1 MRRAVASGAPLL
13 FRLAP
18 YSSSAPNI
26 SASSTRAASR
36 SGETSAARHG
46 EGSAPYSSSIR
57 SAGAAPTLPLV
68 MVSADRRSSD
78 RALTS
83 APASSRTRIVSRSGA
98 AHISAVAPALLAA
111 LGSAPAASSRFTS
124 AASPVKAAAI
134 SGVAPPAPRD
144 IATRGWPRSCAS
156 MPARSPL
163 RIACIRRTASAS
175 AGGGGVSPEAASG
188 QIAPSSIHCLMI
200 SVCSRVSGPGGGICW
215 PNAVPIR
222 R

>member
-1 MRRAVASGAPLL
+1 MAGCAPPPRGSRLGSRRWRRWRSVSPIGPGRSAARSTRRLRAAALAATVRRKHRPIRRRQSSSCEGRWPTGAPAL

-36 SGETSAARHG
+36 SGETSAARHC

-83 APASSRTRIVSRSGA
+83 APASSRTRIVSWSGA

-111 LGSAPAASSRFTS
+111 LGSAPAVEQPLHERGIAGQGRRHQRRRAARTS
-124 AASPVKAAAI
+124 
-134 SGVAPPAPRD
+134 
-144 IATRGWPRSCAS
+144 
-156 MPARSPL
+156 
-163 RIACIRRTASAS
+163 
-175 AGGGGVSPEAASG
+175 
-188 QIAPSSIHCLMI
+188 
-200 SVCSRVSGPGGGICW
+200 
-215 PNAVPIR
+215 
-222 R
+222 